1 MQLPK
6 IQTPIFNIEIPS
18 IKKTK
23 KFRPFLVKEEKIL
36 LLAQQGNDSD
46 LLDAIT
52 QIINNCCLE
61 DLNISSL
68 ASFDLE
74 YIFLKLRARSVNNLV
89 ELKYRDKEDDKI
101 YTFEVDLDNIDIT
114 YDENHTNKIKI
125 NDQYTILMK
134 YPGIDLPDE
143 IKTVSQDDVFY
154 KMIVSCID
162 KIYNE
167 NEIFLMNEY
176 SFEEAK
182 NFIDNLDVPTFE
194 KIQNFFNTMPKL
206 LHRLEYVNANGTPR
220 VIDIQGIKDFFM

>member
-89 ELKYRDKEDDKI
+89 ELKYKDKEDDKI
-101 YTFEVDLDNIDIT
+101 YAFEVDLDNIDIT
-114 YDENHTNKIKI
+114 YNDNHTNKIKI

-194 KIQNFFNTMPKL
+194 KIQNFFSTMPKL

>member
-89 ELKYRDKEDDKI
+89 ELKYKDKEDDKI
-101 YTFEVDLDNIDIT
+101 YTFEVDLDFVSDLVHLLVQNERKFLQLLGERNLLSI
-114 YDENHTNKIKI
+114 
-125 NDQYTILMK
+125 ILATH
-134 YPGIDLPDE
+134 LR
-143 IKTVSQDDVFY
+143 SRL
-154 KMIVSCID
+154 VSCL
-162 KIYNE
+162 YQ
-167 NEIFLMNEY
+167 FQY
-176 SFEEAK
+176 GY
-182 NFIDNLDVPTFE
+182 VPSCQT
-194 KIQNFFNTMPKL
+194 
-206 LHRLEYVNANGTPR
+206 
-220 VIDIQGIKDFFM
+220 

>member
-89 ELKYRDKEDDKI
+89 ELKYKDKEDDKI
-101 YTFEVDLDNIDIT
+101 YAFEVDLDNIDIT

-154 KMIVSCID
+154 KMIVNCID

-194 KIQNFFNTMPKL
+194 KIQNFFSTMPKL

>member
-89 ELKYRDKEDDKI
+89 ELKYKDKEDDKI
-101 YTFEVDLDNIDIT
+101 YAFEVDLDNIDIT

>member
-18 IKKTK
+18 TKKTK

-101 YTFEVDLDNIDIT
+101 YTFEVDLDNVDII
-114 YDENHTNKIKI
+114 YDLNHTNKIKI

-134 YPGIDLPDE
+134 YPGIDLPDQ
-143 IKTVSQDDVFY
+143 IKMVSQDDVFY
-154 KMIVSCID
+154 KMIVNCID
-162 KIYNE
+162 KVYND
-167 NEIFLMNEY
+167 NEIFKMNEY

-194 KIQNFFNTMPKL
+194 KIQHFFNTMPKL

>member
-101 YTFEVDLDNIDIT
+101 YAFEVDLDNIDIT

-194 KIQNFFNTMPKL
+194 KIQNFFSTMPKL

>member
-89 ELKYRDKEDDKI
+89 ELKYKDKEDDKI
-101 YTFEVDLDNIDIT
+101 YAFEVDLDNIDIT
-114 YDENHTNKIKI
+114 YNENHTNKIKI

-194 KIQNFFNTMPKL
+194 KIQNFFSTMPKL

>member
-89 ELKYRDKEDDKI
+89 ELKYKDKEDDKI

-162 KIYNE
+162 KIYNK

-194 KIQNFFNTMPKL
+194 KIQNFFSTMPKL

>member
-89 ELKYRDKEDDKI
+89 ELKYKDKEDDKI
-101 YTFEVDLDNIDIT
+101 YAFEVDLDNIDIT

-194 KIQNFFNTMPKL
+194 KIQNFFSTMPKL

>member
-101 YTFEVDLDNIDIT
+101 YTFEVDLDNVDII
-114 YDENHTNKIKI
+114 YDLNHTNKIKI

-134 YPGIDLPDE
+134 YPGIDLPDQ

-154 KMIVSCID
+154 KMIVNCID
-162 KIYNE
+162 KVYND
-167 NEIFLMNEY
+167 NEIFKMNEY

-206 LHRLEYVNANGTPR
+206 LHRLEYVNSNGTPR

>member
-89 ELKYRDKEDDKI
+89 ELKYKDKEDDKI
-101 YTFEVDLDNIDIT
+101 YAFEVDLDNIDIT

-194 KIQNFFNTMPKL
+194 KIQNFFSTMPKL

-220 VIDIQGIKDFFM
+220 VIDIQ

>member
-194 KIQNFFNTMPKL
+194 KIQNFFSTMPKL

>member
-89 ELKYRDKEDDKI
+89 ELKYKDKEDDKI

-194 KIQNFFNTMPKL
+194 KIQNFFSTMPKL

>member
-89 ELKYRDKEDDKI
+89 ELKYKDKEDDKI

>member
-101 YTFEVDLDNIDIT
+101 YAFEVDLDNIDIT
-114 YDENHTNKIKI
+114 YNENHTNKIKI

-154 KMIVSCID
+154 KMIISCID

-194 KIQNFFNTMPKL
+194 KIQNFFSTMPKL

>member
-89 ELKYRDKEDDKI
+89 ELKYRDKEDDKV
-101 YTFEVDLDNIDIT
+101 YTFEVDLDNVDII
-114 YDENHTNKIKI
+114 YDLNHTNKIKI

-134 YPGIDLPDE
+134 YPGIDLPDQ
-143 IKTVSQDDVFY
+143 IKMVSQDDVFY
-154 KMIVSCID
+154 KMIVNCID
-162 KIYNE
+162 KVYND
-167 NEIFLMNEY
+167 NEIFKMNEY

-194 KIQNFFNTMPKL
+194 KIQHFFNTMPKL
-206 LHRLEYVNANGTPR
+206 LHRLEYVNSNGTPR
-220 VIDIQGIKDFFM
+220 VIEIQGIKDFFM